1 MARAKRTQ
9 RAEARRRYRASA
21 LPAEPLEAEEADEAP
36 EEDAPAPRPRR
47 GLFGFGPG
55 PSQRPAPRPAPSR
68 PAASAR
74 PAASGRSA
82 PATPRPGLF
91 GALRQAAGP
100 ANIPGDIRA
109 LPAIALHS
117 KALAVPLAVTAVAGI
132 LLAIPSM
139 RANAIVATIVQI
151 AIQPPPMII
160 GFLAGMLAPRG
171 AWLVGGIT
179 TTVASTVYAVIYAGA
194 LDASVTSLGWTRA
207 ISTGEKVSLG
217 ANLVLTSLVFGV
229 GVGAFAGF
237 YRRFL
242 SMSAPQRP
250 PARAASSSRQAPR
263 RR

>member
-9 RAEARRRYRASA
+9 RAEARRRYRASN
-21 LPAEPLEAEEADEAP
+21 LPVEPMVDGEDEAP
-36 EEDAPAPRPRR
+36 EEAAPAPGPRR
-47 GLFGFGPG
+47 GLFGFGA
-55 PSQRPAPRPAPSR
+55 SPAPRTTAT
-68 PAASAR
+68 AR
-74 PAASGRSA
+74 PAASGRPASA
-82 PATPRPGLF
+82 RSAGSARLAPTTARPGIF
-91 GALRQAAGP
+91 AALRQAAGP

-109 LPAIALHS
+109 LPTIALHS
-117 KALAVPLAVTAVAGI
+117 KALVIPLAVTAVAGI

-160 GFLAGMLAPRG
+160 GFLAGMLAPRA

-179 TTVASTVYAVIYAGA
+179 TTIASTVYAVIYAGA
-194 LDASVTSLGWTRA
+194 LDASVTPLGWTRA
-207 ISTGEKVSLG
+207 ITAGEKFGLG
-217 ANLVLTSLVFGV
+217 ANLVITSLVFGV

-242 SMSAPQRP
+242 AMSSPPRPQ
-250 PARAASSSRQAPR
+250 ARAGTSRQAPR

>member
-9 RAEARRRYRASA
+9 RAEARRRYRAST
-21 LPAEPLEAEEADEAP
+21 LPVEPLAEGEDEATEEA
-36 EEDAPAPRPRR
+36 APAPSPRR
-47 GLFGFGPG
+47 GLFGFGAAPA
-55 PSQRPAPRPAPSR
+55 QRA
-68 PAASAR
+68 AASAR
-74 PAASGRSA
+74 PAGPARPASGRSA
-82 PATPRPGLF
+82 TSARSVPATPRPGLF

-100 ANIPGDIRA
+100 ANIPADVRA
-109 LPAIALHS
+109 LPSIALHS
-117 KALAVPLAVTAVAGI
+117 KALVIPLAVTAVAGI

-179 TTVASTVYAVIYAGA
+179 TTIASTVYALIYAGA
-194 LDASVTSLGWTRA
+194 LDASVTPLGWTRA
-207 ISTGEKVSLG
+207 ITTGEKFGLG

-242 SMSAPQRP
+242 AMSSPQRP
-250 PARAASSSRQAPR
+250 PARATSARQAPR

>member
-9 RAEARRRYRASA
+9 RAEARRRYRASN
-21 LPAEPLEAEEADEAP
+21 LPVEPLDEGADEAP
-36 EEDAPAPRPRR
+36 EEATPAPSPRR
-47 GLFGFGPG
+47 GLFGFGAA
-55 PSQRPAPRPAPSR
+55 PAPRAAASSR
-68 PAASAR
+68 PAAPAR
-74 PAASGRSA
+74 PAAARSA
-82 PATPRPGLF
+82 ASARVAPTTPRPGLF

-100 ANIPGDIRA
+100 ADIPGDIRA
-109 LPAIALHS
+109 LPTIALHS
-117 KALAVPLAVTAVAGI
+117 KALAIPLAITVIAGL

-179 TTVASTVYAVIYAGA
+179 TTIASTVYAVIYAGA
-194 LDASVTSLGWTRA
+194 LDASVTPLGWTRA
-207 ISTGEKVSLG
+207 ITTGEKLSLG

-242 SMSAPQRP
+242 AMSSPQRP
-250 PARAASSSRQAPR
+250 PARAATSRQAPR